1 MAPRGS
7 SGTGAE
13 TPCAVSSL
21 KTGFHEHLQEVFCFF
36 VFCLQRWNQGFIMV
50 SALVE
55 QDETDFIFERMTVIQ
70 GTHVTVIQKPWDSEP
85 EAGP

>member
-1 MAPRGS
+1 
-7 SGTGAE
+7 
-13 TPCAVSSL
+13 
-21 KTGFHEHLQEVFCFF
+21 
-36 VFCLQRWNQGFIMV
+36 MV